1 MFVCRL
7 GADCVA
13 LNRFPRGVA
22 SVLFELITKRYKQD
36 LGIQVFRVPQ
46 DILDGVVYQDS
57 TEDLE
62 NMVEKVEV
70 CELPEH
76 LTGNWLEIRSIA
88 TTYQPF
94 VFPSIR
100 YVRNVEYQTTSMTCC
115 KAQQSMSGAIYV
127 TKPSNALS
135 I

>member
-1 MFVCRL
+1 MCSTKSFASWCSVCAVRI
-7 GADCVA
+7 DHEA
-13 LNRFPRGVA
+13 LQAG
-22 SVLFELITKRYKQD
+22 

-100 YVRNVEYQTTSMTCC
+100 YVRNVEYQTTSMTCF